1 MDNSDNK
8 VIVKKVE
15 QRFMMLRERSENMHR
30 RYMEKLPGM
39 RERENQDV
47 SHARQY
53 LRTPQQNSS
62 NKNTSKNKQYSGA
75 SAKMTTSI
83 TSNTNDQQSNQS
95 VSNNNNKNT
104 MENFSNANGPNQQ
117 QELIQ
122 VSLFSLI

>member
-1 MDNSDNK
+1 MDNSDNNK

-15 QRFMMLRERSENMHR
+15 QRFMMLRERQEDMHR

-39 RERENQDV
+39 RERENQEV
-47 SHARQY
+47 SHARQF
-53 LRTPQQNSS
+53 LRVPQANSS

-75 SAKMTTSI
+75 SAKMTASSV
-83 TSNTNDQQSNQS
+83 TSNTNDQTNQS

-117 QELIQ
+117 QQDLIQ
-122 VSLFSLI
+122 VCL